1 MKKILLTVAFAGIF
15 VISAQAQITITRN
28 DMPNIGDTIRTSFTV
43 IPNGINYEQAG
54 ADIEWDFS
62 NLLPGIQAI
71 DTFVS
76 INSLPLVYQLVF
88 NPLVATIASPVSG
101 FDLIPGINLSDIYQF
116 FRETNNFFGNAGVAF
131 TFEGIPVPLR
141 YDQPDIY
148 FRFPVTYL
156 STDSSESSFNLA
168 LPDIGYL
175 ETNRKRVNHVDAWGT
190 VTTPYGTFPTIR
202 VKSYLTTYDSI
213 YIDSLQFGQGL
224 NREFI
229 EYKWLASNM
238 GIPLIQIDEEGP
250 LLTARY
256 IDSVRLLTGVEH
268 LAFSEPGFRLFPNP
282 ANDFVYAEFTLQQ
295 SEMLKIELYD
305 LSGRLRS
312 EPINQY
318 FPTGTHTRIIHLG
331 NLKSGVYIVKVST
344 SNRHIIRK
352 LLVH

>member
-1 MKKILLTVAFAGIF
+1 MKKFLLLFAFAGIF
-15 VISAQAQITITRN
+15 VISTQAQITITRN
-28 DMPNIGDTIRTSFTV
+28 DMPDIGDTIRISFTV
-43 IPNGINYEQAG
+43 VQNGISYEQSG

-62 NLLPGIQAI
+62 NLLPGMQTV

-101 FDLIPGINLSDIYQF
+101 FDLIPGINLTDIYQF

-131 TFEGIPVPLR
+131 TFEGIPVPLK

-156 STDSSESSFNLA
+156 SIDSSESAFNLA

-238 GIPLIQIDEEGP
+238 GIPVIQIDEEGP
-250 LLTARY
+250 LLTAIY

-268 LAFSEPGFRLFPNP
+268 LAFSEPGFHLYPNP
-282 ANDFVYAEFTLQQ
+282 ATGIVYAEFSLQQ
-295 SEMLKIELYD
+295 SEVLKLELYD

-312 EPINQY
+312 EPINQ
-318 FPTGTHTRIIHLG
+318 FFAAGKHTRIIHLD
-331 NLKSGVYIVKVST
+331 NLKAGVYIVKAST

-352 LLVH
+352 LLVY

>member
-1 MKKILLTVAFAGIF
+1 MKKFFLTVAFAGIF

-43 IPNGINYEQAG
+43 VQNGINYEQAG

-62 NLLPGIQAI
+62 NLLPGFQAI

-76 INSLPLVYQLVF
+76 INTLPLVYQLVF

-101 FDLIPGINLSDIYQF
+101 FDLIPGINLTDIYQF

-131 TFEGIPVPLR
+131 TFEGIPVPLK

-156 STDSSESSFNLA
+156 GTDSSESSFNLA

-202 VKSYLTTYDSI
+202 VKSNLTTYDSI

-229 EYKWLASNM
+229 EYKWLANNM

-268 LAFSEPGFRLFPNP
+268 LAFSEPGFRLYPNP
-282 ANDFVYAEFTLQQ
+282 ANDFVYAEFSLEH
-295 SEMLKIELYD
+295 SALLKIELYD

-318 FPTGTHTRIIHLG
+318 FTAGTHTRIIHLG
-331 NLKSGVYIVKVST
+331 NLKAGVYIVKAST

-352 LLVH
+352 LLLH

>member
-1 MKKILLTVAFAGIF
+1 MKKILLTVAIAGIF

-28 DMPNIGDTIRTSFTV
+28 DMPDTGDTIRTSFTV
-43 IPNGINYEQAG
+43 VENGINYEQAG
-54 ADIEWDFS
+54 ADVEWDFS
-62 NLLPGIQAI
+62 DLLPGIQAL

-101 FDLIPGINLSDIYQF
+101 FDLVPGVNLTDIYQF

-131 TFEGIPVPLR
+131 TLEGIPVPLK
-141 YDQPDIY
+141 YDQPDVY

-213 YIDSLQFGQGL
+213 YIDSIQFGQGL
-224 NREFI
+224 SREFI

-268 LAFSEPGFRLFPNP
+268 LVFSEPGFRLFPNP
-282 ANDFVYAEFTLQQ
+282 ANEFLYAEFSLEQ
-295 SEMLKIELYD
+295 SAVLKIELFD

-318 FPTGTHTRIIHLG
+318 FSAGTHTRIIHLED
-331 NLKSGVYIVKVST
+331 LTAGVYIVKAST
-344 SNRHIIRK
+344 NNRHIIRK